1 MKALVASAFVLLSSS
16 MLGCGGVYYA
26 VEVTGASSRVAEA
39 RELGAE
45 QLAPYE
51 YYSAKAHLEQ
61 AQVEASEASYSDA
74 ANLADEADTYAQ
86 KAIEISQAAHAPPP
100 AASPASSESSS
111 Q

>member
-1 MKALVASAFVLLSSS
+1 

-74 ANLADEADTYAQ
+74 ANLADEADTFAQ
-86 KAIEISQAAHAPPP
+86 KAIEISQAAHAPP
-100 AASPASSESSS
+100 AASS

>member
-1 MKALVASAFVLLSSS
+1 MRALMTSAVALFVSVSASSL
-16 MLGCGGVYYA
+16 LGCGGVYYA

-86 KAIEISQAAHAPPP
+86 KAIEISQNAHREAVAGGP
-100 AASPASSESSS
+100 
-111 Q
+111 

>member
-1 MKALVASAFVLLSSS
+1 VKALVASAFILFSSS

-86 KAIEISQAAHAPPP
+86 KAIEIAQAAHAAP
-100 AASPASSESSS
+100 AATGSP
-111 Q
+111 

>member
-1 MKALVASAFVLLSSS
+1 VKRALVAVVSVVISSS
-16 MLGCGGVYYA
+16 LLGCGGVYYA

-51 YYSAKAHLEQ
+51 YYYAKAHLDQ

-74 ANLADEADTYAQ
+74 ANLADEADEYAQ
-86 KAIEISQAAHAPPP
+86 KAIEISQAAHAATVAGGP
-100 AASPASSESSS
+100 
-111 Q
+111 